1 MEEIADAAGEVE
13 VKVTILGTGAMA
25 CLIGSRLAS
34 FADVALLGTWLEA
47 IQKIRRDGICVRYD
61 DGVKSASVLATDSPQ
76 ACRDSDLVIVLV
88 KSPQT
93 RGAVERA
100 REILK
105 PERLALTL
113 QNGLGNIE
121 VLADVFGSERS
132 AAGVTTM
139 GAYVESPGAI
149 RFGGEGVIW
158 LERHPHIQPAYDLFR
173 QAGFEVGITDD
184 LVSLQW
190 GKLVVNSGLNPL
202 TALLRVPNGRLA
214 DRLSLR
220 SLFLDVVA
228 ETAAVAKASGIAL
241 PYADAAK
248 MATEVATRTAG
259 NRSSMLQD
267 IENGRELELEAI
279 TGAILQAAER
289 TGVDAP
295 LNRMLYRLLK
305 AARN

>member
-1 MEEIADAAGEVE
+1 M
-13 VKVTILGTGAMA
+13 KVTILGTGAMA

-34 FADVALLGTWLEA
+34 FAEVALLGTWLEA

-61 DGVKSASVLATDSPQ
+61 GGVKSASVLATDSPQ
-76 ACRDSDLVIVLV
+76 ACRDSDLLIVLV

-93 RGAVERA
+93 RSAVERA
-100 REILK
+100 KEILK
-105 PERLALTL
+105 PGGLALTL
-113 QNGLGNIE
+113 QNGLGNCDA
-121 VLADVFGSERS
+121 LADVFGSERS
-132 AAGVTTM
+132 AAGITTL

-149 RFGGEGVIW
+149 RFGGEGIIW
-158 LERHPHIQPAYDLFR
+158 LERHPRIQPAYDLFR

-184 LVSLQW
+184 LLSLQW
-190 GKLVVNSGLNPL
+190 GKLVVNSGMNTL

-214 DRLSLR
+214 DRPSLR
-220 SLFLDVVA
+220 PLYLDVVA

-248 MATEVATRTAG
+248 MAMEVATRTAG

-267 IENGRELELEAI
+267 IENGRELELETI

-289 TGVDAP
+289 AGVDAP

-305 AARN
+305 AAIQ

>member
-1 MEEIADAAGEVE
+1 M
-13 VKVTILGTGAMA
+13 KVTILGTGAMA

-34 FADVALLGTWLEA
+34 FAEVALLGTWLEA

-93 RGAVERA
+93 RSAVERA

-105 PERLALTL
+105 PEGLALTL
-113 QNGLGNIE
+113 QNGLGNCDA
-121 VLADVFGSERS
+121 LAEVFGSERS
-132 AAGVTTM
+132 AAGITTL

-158 LERHPHIQPAYDLFR
+158 LERHPRIQPAYDLFR

-184 LVSLQW
+184 LLSLQW
-190 GKLVVNSGLNPL
+190 GKLVVNSGMNTL

-214 DRLSLR
+214 DRPSLR
-220 SLFLDVVA
+220 SLYLDVVA

-248 MATEVATRTAG
+248 MAMEVATRTAG

-289 TGVDAP
+289 AGVDAP

-305 AARN
+305 VVEK